1 MQAFIVVKELGGRR
15 VAGHHL
21 QLGKC
26 LGGLGLGRN

>member
-1 MQAFIVVKELGGRR
+1 MHAFIVVKKLGDRR

-21 QLGKC
+21 QPDKC